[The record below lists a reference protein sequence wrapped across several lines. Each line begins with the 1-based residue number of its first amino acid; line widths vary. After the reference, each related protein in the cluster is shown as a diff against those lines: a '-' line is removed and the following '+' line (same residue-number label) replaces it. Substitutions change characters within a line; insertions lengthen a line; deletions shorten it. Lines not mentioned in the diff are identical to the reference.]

1 MEENLKRLNKIKDAL
16 VKISKYPWS
25 YDARYSTVDS
35 ANPRYS
41 VAVFDCAGK
50 TPTRVINDGVFV
62 SESPE
67 NIAWL
72 VEKLEECWST
82 VGGKE

>member
-16 VKISKYPWS
+16 KKISEYPWS
-25 YDARYSTVDS
+25 YDVSFSTVDS

-41 VAVFDCAGK
+41 VASFDCVGK
-50 TPTRVINDGVFV
+50 TSTRVINDGLFV
-62 SESPE
+62 AKSPE

-72 VEKLEECWST
+72 VEKLEECWPPI
-82 VGGKE
+82 ENIE